1 MLKSTVIN
9 ALRQFIRQRPGIEPR
24 NYGDWKSYRA
34 ESRSVTRDMHQAEEL
49 LRAVEWRDNITADNL
64 IDAAR
69 HAYSGRLTLEPQPNG
84 SVRIDYCTGQ
94 YFPTEYRRAVC
105 AALSSALWDYWRD
118 NTLLPSVTAD
128 RLRDKAKK
136 ELGRTL
142 AARWFN

>member
-1 MLKSTVIN
+1 
-9 ALRQFIRQRPGIEPR
+9 
-24 NYGDWKSYRA
+24 
-34 ESRSVTRDMHQAEEL
+34 
-49 LRAVEWRDNITADNL
+49 LRAVEWRDGITAEML

-69 HAYSGRLTLEPQPNG
+69 HAYSGRLTLEPQPDG

-105 AALSSALWDYWRD
+105 AVLSSALWDYWAENSPQPVDDFDTVSRGD
-118 NTLLPSVTAD
+118 YLRHTAK
-128 RLRDKAKK
+128 R